1 MRCRWIPLLVLAVC
15 AVPARAGDS
24 TAVFENNCASCHGSD
39 GRAQTPQGRKMKAH
53 DLRESRLTE
62 AEIERQIREGSRIK
76 KGITGMPA
84 FGRDLTDAEI
94 QALIVKVKS
103 FRPPPEAG
111 RLRPD

>member
-1 MRCRWIPLLVLAVC
+1 
-15 AVPARAGDS
+15 
-24 TAVFENNCASCHGSD
+24 
-39 GRAQTPQGRKMKAH
+39 MKAH

-94 QALIVKVKS
+94 QTMIVKVKL